1 MPMKLPSL
9 PVASLLL
16 AAFAAACLGAA
27 LIGQYG
33 FNLHPCHLCLLQRIP
48 FAFIIG
54 FGLLGYMFKG
64 RAMRAVVLSAL
75 AFFINAGI
83 AIYHSGVERKWW
95 AGLSGCSAPDLS
107 GSIED
112 LMARIQSAAIV
123 KCDEIQW
130 ELFGLSMANYNA
142 LICAAAGVAVTYYAW
157 KKWPKSARQN

>member
-1 MPMKLPSL
+1 MLMKLPSFPL
-9 PVASLLL
+9 ASLLL
-16 AAFAAACLGAA
+16 ALFAASCLGAA

-33 FNLHPCHLCLLQRIP
+33 FNLHPCYLCILQRIP
-48 FAFIIG
+48 FGVIIAL
-54 FGLLGYMFKG
+54 GLLGF
-64 RAMRAVVLSAL
+64 AVKRIANWTVGLSAI
-75 AFFINAGI
+75 AFFVNAGI
-83 AIYHSGVERKWW
+83 ATYHSGVERKWW
-95 AGLSGCSAPDLS
+95 AGLTGCSAPDLS

-142 LICAAAGVAVTYYAW
+142 IICAGAGVVVSYYAW